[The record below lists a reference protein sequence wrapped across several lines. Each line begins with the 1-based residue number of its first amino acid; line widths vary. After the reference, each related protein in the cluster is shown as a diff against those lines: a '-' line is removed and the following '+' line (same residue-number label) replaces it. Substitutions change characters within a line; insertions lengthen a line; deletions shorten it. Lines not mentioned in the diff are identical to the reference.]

1 MIVREFVLI
10 EKLAKMTARQW
21 CFAAGA
27 LAVTVGLLIYLAKR
41 PQKSGKTDTRALTY
55 GALCMAMSFVL
66 SYIKL
71 YSMPLGGSVTL
82 ASMLPLLWYSN
93 KFGMRNGF
101 IAGAAYGLLQLIQK
115 PEIYHW
121 VQVLLDY
128 PLAFMMLGL
137 AGSVKNLQL
146 GSILGVAGRWIC
158 HILSGAIFFAEWVPE
173 GWSNAWVYSAAY
185 NGAYLL
191 VELILCVV
199 LSFALKKALDRIP
212 TGRK

>member
-1 MIVREFVLI
+1 MYLNEFVLF
-10 EKLAKMTARQW
+10 EKIAKMTTRQW
-21 CFAAGA
+21 CFAIGA
-27 LAVTVGLLIYLAKR
+27 LVVTVGLLIYLAKR
-41 PQKSGKTDTRALTY
+41 PQKAGKTDVRALTY

-93 KFGMRNGF
+93 KFGVKNGL

-121 VQVLLDY
+121 AQVLLDY
-128 PLAFMMLGL
+128 PLAFAALGL

-146 GSILGVAGRWIC
+146 GSVIGVAGRWIC

-185 NGAYLL
+185 NGGYLL
-191 VELILCVV
+191 VELILCLI
-199 LSFALKKALDRIP
+199 LSFALAKALDRIP